1 MAEPELF
8 RVYIRR
14 RPNEN
19 LNCTIEPNFSFSEDL
34 IELGVKKFDLLVKI
48 DGECFFLISITYL
61 KYIYLVCMYLQLYPS
76 GKDIR
81 DKSYEQVANIFANVA
96 PLPIMSAV
104 AFFL

>member
-8 RVYIRR
+8 RLYIRR

-19 LNCTIEPNFSFSEDL
+19 LNFTIEPNFSFSEDL
-34 IELGVKKFDLLVKI
+34 IELGIKKFDLLVKI

-61 KYIYLVCMYLQLYPS
+61 KYVPNMYVFA

-81 DKSYEQVANIFANVA
+81 DKTYEQVANIFANVA
-96 PLPIMSAV
+96 PLQKNQH
-104 AFFL
+104 